1 MGLQGH
7 LSFRERLFQEMGDL
21 GLPLTLRSTIAPQQP
36 LSPAKQR
43 KESPLLAG
51 SSEAREAQGESR
63 SSVPRYPK
71 ARVWALAVEVTTQAC
86 QPLTTCPKTALTP
99 DLGEREAV
107 LLERTKKM
115 KTRNRRSG

>member
-1 MGLQGH
+1 MGG
-7 LSFRERLFQEMGDL
+7 L
-21 GLPLTLRSTIAPQQP
+21 GLPLTLRPTTAATAALTQAQ
-36 LSPAKQR
+36 LSR
-43 KESPLLAG
+43 GESPLLAG
-51 SSEAREAQGESR
+51 SSEAKEAQGESR
-63 SSVPRYPK
+63 SSVPKYPK

-99 DLGEREAV
+99 DLGERQAV